1 MANSILNYKVSNI
14 IFFSTCI
21 LHDREYQWE
30 SDIVYSFSWR
40 ETESAE
46 KVVRVDKHKTK
57 EAQGSNHDL
66 PPDYRQA
73 ILEST
78 SSCNPSTKGA

>member
-1 MANSILNYKVSNI
+1 MEG
-14 IFFSTCI
+14 
-21 LHDREYQWE
+21 DRKC
-30 SDIVYSFSWR
+30 
-40 ETESAE
+40 TE
-46 KVVRVDKHKTK
+46 KVVKVDEHKTK